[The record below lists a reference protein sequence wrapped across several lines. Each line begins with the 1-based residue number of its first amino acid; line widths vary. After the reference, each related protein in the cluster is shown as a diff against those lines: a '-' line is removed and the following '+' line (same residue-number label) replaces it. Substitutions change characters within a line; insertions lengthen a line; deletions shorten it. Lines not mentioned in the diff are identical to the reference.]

1 MRLQVQVQTD
11 PFGRPYL
18 CPIKS
23 HRRLCPQER
32 LDENNGVDES
42 KFRASMG
49 DGRGLLQRARFPVGW
64 LNGLVLLKLGCSH
77 VFMNKK
83 FLGSFQKNIS
93 A

>member
-1 MRLQVQVQTD
+1 MRLQVQVQTEL
-11 PFGRPYL
+11 FGRPYL

-32 LDENNGVDES
+32 LDENNGVGES
-42 KFRASMG
+42 KSRASMG
-49 DGRGLLQRARFPVGW
+49 DGRRLLQRAGFSVGG
-64 LNGLVLLKLGCSH
+64 LNGLVLLKLGCSR

-83 FLGSFQKNIS
+83 FWGSFKKKS